1 MSVSLPNG
9 TIFAIE
15 SGTGANTAITVLTNA
30 NPAVAT
36 STAHGLANGDFVE
49 IVSAWSRLTN
59 KIVRVAGVTANTF
72 NLEGIDTSSTTI
84 YPAGSGLGTFAK
96 VSGWTQLSQVLSSAS
111 TGGDQ
116 NFTEYQF
123 LESDR
128 KNRIPTSKNP
138 AGLTLSVADDN
149 TLAGYLLASTAND
162 DRLPRGVKATLPSG
176 SLVLYNS
183 YITLNK
189 TPSMTVDEIM
199 AVEVTLS
206 HLAEIVRY

>member
-15 SGTGANTAITVLTNA
+15 SGTGANTAISVLTNA

-49 IVSAWSRLTN
+49 IVSGWARLTN
-59 KIVRVAGVTANTF
+59 KVVRVSGVTTNTF
-72 NLEGIDTSSTTI
+72 NLEGIDTTSTTI
-84 YPAGSGLGTFAK
+84 YPAAGGLGTFAK
-96 VSGWTQLSQVLSSAS
+96 VSGWTQLAQVLSSAS

-138 AGLTLSVADDN
+138 SGLTLSVADDN
-149 TLAGYLLASTAND
+149 TLAGYLLASVAND
-162 DRLPRGVKATLPSG
+162 DRLPRAVKATLPSG

-206 HLAEIVRY
+206 NLAEIVRY